1 MTSLSH
7 PTWQSHG
14 RALWAITLRDA
25 KHFFRYPLNVL
36 SQILQPLV
44 WLAPVY
50 FMGQAFSAGGQ
61 AAGFAG
67 YTGSGD
73 YMSFILVGTVL
84 NNFIMAVFWGMGF
97 SLKNDMDGGVLEANW
112 LMPTPRL
119 LLLVGHTF
127 ANLAVT
133 TLTSLAML
141 ALGAGLFGFQPTG
154 NLWAAL
160 GVAVPM
166 LLGLYGFGFAF
177 AALVLVLRE
186 ANALVDMSSFLVQVF
201 SGSNFPVKA
210 LPVWLLPLS
219 LALPLTYGYDAFRGL
234 LLGTRT
240 LLPIVTEVAI
250 LLIFMVV
257 MWVVGSGVFRA
268 LERRAR
274 RTGTLGQH

>member
-36 SQILQPLV
+36 SQIFQPLV

-50 FMGQAFSAGGQ
+50 FMGQAFSTGGQ

-73 YMSFILVGTVL
+73 YMSFILIGTVL
-84 NNFIMAVFWGMGF
+84 NNFVMAVFWGMGF